1 MRVVGLVVAA
11 TLVVVATACSAGS
24 GDTPEA
30 VPTVPPVPP
39 AVASWTPCGE
49 GLECTSLTVPADWTS
64 PDGATI
70 DLAVIRRPARGP
82 SLGPL
87 LVNPGGPGASGVG
100 WLRETT
106 MFDEL
111 NTSFDI
117 VSWDPR
123 GVGDST
129 RLDCGGVGGPDG
141 AEVHQAS
148 PIGPDAATNLALVAE
163 MAQACALGSPEMVA
177 NLGTDQTVGDMEAI
191 RLAMDAPQIS
201 YLGFSYGTYLGL
213 SYAERFGPQVRAMVL
228 DGVVDPALDLQQ
240 LLAAQLEGM
249 EPLLDAIASTP
260 AGGNLFDAAAQT
272 EGVDPAVL
280 SFAAIAASYDPSSH
294 QRLRQALV
302 DAVAGDSTGLQ
313 SLADEYWSAAS
324 FTAYLGTLC
333 ADVNRPSD
341 AAGYQDM
348 ADALTAIAP
357 RLGPAVAGEV
367 AGCAWWPGPPGTSD
381 PAAAGVGAPPILV
394 VGATGDIATP
404 LALAES
410 VDAALATSVLVV
422 HESGSHT
429 SYGRSTCVD
438 AAVTTYLV
446 WLTLPADPTVCPN

>member
-1 MRVVGLVVAA
+1 M
-11 TLVVVATACSAGS
+11 
-24 GDTPEA
+24 
-30 VPTVPPVPP
+30 
-39 AVASWTPCGE
+39 WTSCGE
-49 GLECTSLTVPADWTS
+49 GLECTSLTVPVDWTN
-64 PDGATI
+64 PEGATI
-70 DLAVIRRPARGP
+70 DLAVIRRPASGP
-82 SLGPL
+82 SIGPL
-87 LVNPGGPGASGVG
+87 LVNPGGPGASGVE
-100 WLRETT
+100 WLRGTSV
-106 MFDEL
+106 FDEL

-129 RLDCGGVGGPDG
+129 RLDCGGVGGTNG
-141 AEVHQAS
+141 ADVHKAS
-148 PIGPDAATNLALVAE
+148 PIGPDAATNLALVVE
-163 MAQACALGSPEMVA
+163 MSQACALGSPELVA

-191 RLAMDAPQIS
+191 RMAMGASQIS

-260 AGGNLFDAAAQT
+260 AGGNLFDMAADT

-294 QRLRQALV
+294 QRLRQALI
-302 DAVAGDSTGLQ
+302 DAIEGDSTGLR
-313 SLADEYWSAAS
+313 SLADGYWSAAS

-333 ADVNRPSD
+333 ADLNRPRD

-348 ADALTAIAP
+348 VDALTAVAP

-381 PAAAGVGAPPILV
+381 PAAVGVGAPPILV
-394 VGATGDIATP
+394 VGATGDVATP

-410 VDAALATSVLVV
+410 VDAALGTSALVV

-429 SYGRSTCVD
+429 SFGRSTCVD
-438 AAVTTYLV
+438 TAVINYLV
-446 WLTLPADPTVCPN
+446 SLTLPADPTVCSI